1 MIPAAA
7 NRVRQSIACLLVCLV
22 PSICLAIPAVAA
34 PRTTTALDTGWQMRI
49 DPADSAAAKAHPAA
63 ARWLPAAV
71 PGSVQQDLI
80 AAGIVPDPFV
90 GLNEAAIQWVGR
102 TGWHYRRTI
111 DVTPAMLAR
120 GHLDLVFDGLDT
132 FAHVAVNGTL
142 LIAADNAHRR
152 WRGDAKP
159 LLHVGAN
166 EVTIAFASPIETL
179 QPMVLAEKNP
189 LPGEYDSAFGDEPKG
204 RQTSPYIRKPK
215 YQYGWDWGPRI
226 VTIGPW
232 RPVRL
237 DAWDDA
243 RIETLRVEQEALSDR
258 EARLLARIDLV
269 ADHPARAQVQVDLTD
284 PHGKH
289 RIVTR
294 AVMLAAGANAVTV
307 PLTVADPERWW
318 PVGDGRQPLY
328 AVAATLLDRGAAID
342 RAQKRTGLRT
352 VALIRADDA
361 HGRSFGLV
369 VNGVPIFAKG
379 ANLIPFDSFPAR
391 VTPARMRAVL
401 AGARDANM
409 NMIRVWGG
417 GFYLDDAFYD
427 AADEMGL
434 MIWQDFMFGG
444 AVTPPDPAYRENVR
458 IEATEQVDRLQAH
471 PSIMLWA
478 GNNEVLSGWEN
489 WSDRKAFKQAIGP
502 AEQERIATA
511 MTVLFDRVLRAAVTT
526 RSPGTPYWPGSPS
539 TDYSGPIDT
548 DRNGDR
554 HFWDVWSGSKPVER
568 YLDSCPRFMSEYG
581 LQAMPDLATIAAFAT
596 PGERDPESAVMRAH
610 QKFLS
615 GDGNQRLLLYIRARY
630 REPRD
635 FADFVYLSQAMQAE
649 GIAMAALHHRACRP
663 VTMGSLY
670 WQLNDVWPGAS
681 WSSIDWFGRWKL
693 LNFAARR
700 FYAPQAIVAEHTD
713 GATRIALI
721 SDSTAP
727 VAARWRVR
735 TMAMG
740 GDLLGERGAAVTLAP
755 LGVSE
760 AAMLS
765 DADLFGAA
773 DPAASYAVAE
783 LIVGDRTVSRA
794 IVERRAPK
802 AMAYPAPGL
811 SVRWAGTSATVTA
824 TRLARAVHLG
834 FGTLDARPSD
844 DGFDLLPGESRTV
857 TIASDATPAALAAA
871 LTLATLGPADAR

>member
-1 MIPAAA
+1 MGGADRIWTLVASALFFTLLCTTVPAA
-7 NRVRQSIACLLVCLV
+7 
-22 PSICLAIPAVAA
+22 AA
-34 PRTTTALDTGWQMRI
+34 PRTTVAFDTGWQVRI
-49 DPADSAAAKAHPAA
+49 DPADTAAVTAHPAA
-63 ARWLPAAV
+63 ARWLSATV
-71 PGSVQQDLI
+71 PGSVQQDLM
-80 AAGIVPDPFV
+80 AAGIVLDPFT
-90 GLNEAAIQWVGR
+90 GLNEAAIQWVGL
-102 TGWHYRRTI
+102 TGWQYRRSI

-132 FAHVAVNGTL
+132 FAQVRVNGTA

-152 WRGDAKP
+152 WRGEAKP

-166 EVTIAFASPIETL
+166 TLTIAFASPIRTL
-179 QPMVLAEKNP
+179 QPMVLAEKDP

-232 RPVRL
+232 RPVL
-237 DAWDDA
+237 LEAWDDA
-243 RIETLRVEQEALSDR
+243 RIGTLRLEQEALSAH

-269 ADHPARAQVQVDLTD
+269 AGHAGTAMVGVDLTD
-284 PHGKH
+284 PRGIRHGVS
-289 RIVTR
+289 RT
-294 AVMLAAGANAVTV
+294 ATLAAGANAVTV
-307 PLTVADPERWW
+307 PLTIAEPQRWW
-318 PVGDGRQPLY
+318 PVGYGAQPMY
-328 AVAATLLDRGAAID
+328 TVAATLIVGNKAID
-342 RAQKRTGLRT
+342 RASKRTGLRT

-361 HGRSFGLV
+361 QGRSFALS

-379 ANLIPFDSFPAR
+379 ASLIPFDSFPAR
-391 VTPARMRAVL
+391 VTPARMRTVL
-401 AGARDANM
+401 QGARDANM

-417 GFYLDDAFYD
+417 GTYLDDAFYD
-427 AADEMGL
+427 MADEMGL
-434 MIWQDFMFGG
+434 MVWQDFMFGG
-444 AVTPPDPAYRENVR
+444 AVTPPDAAYRDNVR

-489 WSDRKAFKQAIGP
+489 WSDRKAFKQAIG
-502 AEQERIATA
+502 ADAQERIGTGMAI
-511 MTVLFDRVLRAAVTT
+511 LFDRVLREAVDT

-539 TDYSGPIDT
+539 TDYDGPIDT

-581 LQAMPDLATIAAFAT
+581 LQAMPGLSTIAAFAG
-596 PGERDPESAVMRAH
+596 PGEHDPESTVMRAH

-635 FADFVYLSQAMQAE
+635 FADFVYLSQVMQAE
-649 GIAMAALHHRACRP
+649 GIAVAALHHRACRP

-700 FYAPQAIVAEHTD
+700 FYAPQAIVAERKD
-713 GATRIALI
+713 GATRIALV
-721 SDSTAP
+721 SDATTP
-727 VAARWRVR
+727 IAARWRVR
-735 TMAMG
+735 TMDMAGRLIGDRG
-740 GDLLGERGAAVTLAP
+740 GPVTLMPLAVT
-755 LGVSE
+755 E
-760 AAMLS
+760 AAMLR
-765 DADLFGAA
+765 DDDLFAAA
-773 DPAASYAVAE
+773 DPSASYAVAE
-783 LIVGDRTVSRA
+783 LIVGDRPVSRA
-794 IVERRAPK
+794 IVERLAPK
-802 AMAYPAPGL
+802 AMTYPAPGL
-811 SVRWAGTSATVTA
+811 SVRWEGRTATVTA

-844 DGFDLLPGESRTV
+844 DGFNLLPGEHRTV
-857 TIASDATPAALAAA
+857 TIASDASPAALAGA
-871 LTLATLGPADAR
+871 LTLATLGPADPR